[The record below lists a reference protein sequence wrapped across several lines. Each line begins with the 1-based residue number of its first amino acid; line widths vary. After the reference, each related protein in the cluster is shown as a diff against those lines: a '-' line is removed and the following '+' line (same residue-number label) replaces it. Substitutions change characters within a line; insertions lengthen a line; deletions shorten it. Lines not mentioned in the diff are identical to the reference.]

1 MSTFV
6 HIVAGPF
13 GLLLEARLVH
23 GIVEAGAPE
32 AVTGGGFK
40 AWRGRALPAVDL
52 RVLLGRPRP
61 ADTGAGVDVVYGAA
75 GDETLVI
82 LEADRV
88 VGMRALD
95 EQDFFALPA
104 QPAPLH
110 ALFDSLFLDPATGT
124 ALLRFQPIP
133 ADLTRLWRAA
143 TSLGNGAGGNGAGG
157 NGAGG

>member
-13 GLLLEARLVH
+13 AILLDARSVH
-23 GIVEAGAPE
+23 GIAEAGAAE

-40 AWRGRALPAVDL
+40 AWRGRALPAIDL
-52 RVLLGRPRP
+52 RRLLGRPRP
-61 ADTGAGVDVVYGAA
+61 AGDRAGVAVVYGAA
-75 GDETLVI
+75 ADETLVI
-82 LEADRV
+82 LETDGV

-95 EQDFFALPA
+95 EQDFFDLPA

-124 ALLRFQPIP
+124 SLLRFQPSL
-133 ADLTRLWRAA
+133 AELTRLWRAA
-143 TSLGNGAGGNGAGG
+143 CAPAATAPHDDGAEG
-157 NGAGG
+157 